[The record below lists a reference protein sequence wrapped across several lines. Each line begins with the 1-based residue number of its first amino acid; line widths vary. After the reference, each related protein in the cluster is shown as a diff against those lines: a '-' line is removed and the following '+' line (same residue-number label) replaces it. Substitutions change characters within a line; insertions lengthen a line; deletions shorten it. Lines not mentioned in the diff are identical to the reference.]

1 MTGPLLFDPG
11 LQAERTGLAWR
22 RAMLTLVAFALVFL
36 RLLPTLGAWGLAT
49 GGLVL
54 TLSGVL
60 WTLSER
66 RFRRLRQA
74 LPASGRLPGGKL
86 LLAVALT
93 VAGTGGGGLLYLLI
107 LRPIRG

>member
-1 MTGPLLFDPG
+1 MTEPPLFDPG

-22 RAMLTLVAFALVFL
+22 RTMLGLVAFALAIM
-36 RLLPTLGAWGLAT
+36 RLLPTLGAWGLAA

-60 WTLSER
+60 WALAER
-66 RFRRLRQA
+66 RSRRLRQA
-74 LPASGRLPGGKL
+74 LPAAGQLPGGKL

-107 LRPIRG
+107 TRPFRG